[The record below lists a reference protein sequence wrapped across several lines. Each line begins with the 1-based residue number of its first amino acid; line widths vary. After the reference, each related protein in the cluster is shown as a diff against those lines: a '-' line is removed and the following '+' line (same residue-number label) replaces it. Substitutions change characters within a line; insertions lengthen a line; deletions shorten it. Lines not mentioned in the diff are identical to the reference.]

1 MATSTWSE
9 FHIAIISNDSTL
21 FPSFPSKQLS
31 EGDADKILLADIRKH
46 AAVSV
51 TSVITFLHLGAML
64 TISGLIQIPKAEI
77 YGGRQD
83 HSPGRHCFVVLH
95 VFER

>member
-9 FHIAIISNDSTL
+9 FHIAILSNDSTL

-46 AAVSV
+46 AAV
-51 TSVITFLHLGAML
+51 
-64 TISGLIQIPKAEI
+64 
-77 YGGRQD
+77 
-83 HSPGRHCFVVLH
+83 
-95 VFER
+95 